1 MPNFITNLIVR
12 DNFNMILLGAGILL
26 LLFGLYLVYGVI
38 AVVKNVGGDHEW
50 DAEWDRIEEMRNA
63 PPPFSAD
70 KENPMKHIYQNQG
83 YAKALDDL
91 LSQDKLT
98 NKNI

>member
-12 DNFNMILLGAGILL
+12 DDFSMILLGAGIPFLIL
-26 LLFGLYLVYGVI
+26 GLYLVYGVI
-38 AVVKNVGGDHEW
+38 VVVKNVGGDHEW